1 MEAKVEED
9 LRRQVASLN
18 HKLDSTL
25 QGGDTQKKKLLKK
38 TNYGIFRWNFFCGRH
53 TQLELG
59 SAENLRSSARS
70 TFLFVIPKS
79 ILKKLLDYTQRWRI
93 TSCD

>member
-38 TNYGIFRWNFFCGRH
+38 TNYGIFRWNFFLWSAH
-53 TQLELG
+53 T
-59 SAENLRSSARS
+59 
-70 TFLFVIPKS
+70 T
-79 ILKKLLDYTQRWRI
+79 
-93 TSCD
+93 